1 MNFYDFNSFQDT
13 RGLVRDAI
21 NIKRHNIRNDLGKG
35 KTMALIFLNPS
46 LRTRM
51 STQEAAQR
59 LGMNVIC
66 FNSSEAWP
74 WEITP
79 GAVMNEGKSEHIKD
93 AARVISGYVDLIGI
107 RCFAGL
113 KDKQVDFQDKVINTF
128 MEYAT
133 VPVVNME
140 SAVFHPLQS
149 LTDMVTIAE
158 TNHSSTPRI
167 TLSWAPHPKALPHAV
182 ANSFTQWVLGT
193 GYDLTICHPP
203 GFDLDPS
210 ISKGA
215 KITHDQREALVG
227 SDYVYTKNW
236 CMSEPYGKVSNDH
249 ADWIINMDKMAM
261 TDDAHFMHCL
271 PVRRN
276 VVVTDDVLDGER
288 SLIYSQAENRMY
300 AAQAVI
306 TRILKMMA

>member
-1 MNFYDFNSFQDT
+1 MNFYDFNSFQNVP
-13 RGLVRDAI
+13 GLIQEAI
-21 NIKRHNIRNDLGKG
+21 YIKNNNIKNDEGKG

-79 GAVMNEGKSEHIKD
+79 GAIMDSNKSEHVKD
-93 AARVISGYVDLIGI
+93 AARVISGYVDVIGI

-113 KDKQVDFQDKVINTF
+113 KDKEADFRDNVIKTF
-128 MEYAT
+128 MDYAT

-149 LTDMVTIAE
+149 LTDMITIAE
-158 TNHSSTPRI
+158 TAKTSKPKV
-167 TLSWAPHPKALPHAV
+167 TLTWAPHPKALPHAV
-182 ANSFTQWVLGT
+182 ANSFTQWVLKMD
-193 GYDLTICHPP
+193 YDLTICHPP
-203 GFDLDPS
+203 GYDLDPH
-210 ISKGA
+210 ITKHA
-215 KITHDQREALVG
+215 KITNNQEAAFQG
-227 SDYVYTKNW
+227 SHFVYAKNW
-236 CMSEPYGKVSNDH
+236 SMCEPYGQVSHDYS
-249 ADWIINMDKMAM
+249 DWVINSEKMAI
-261 TDDAHFMHCL
+261 TDDAYFMHCL

-276 VVVTDDVLDGER
+276 VVVTDEVLDGDN
-288 SLIYSQAENRMY
+288 SLIYTQAENRMY

-306 TRILKMMA
+306 SRILKTI